1 MTYGVEFTD
10 ANGDKLDLTAGT
22 WFPHD
27 GQTVTAP
34 ASPNTTTLSYPE
46 LAGDELRVQ
55 VIPAAFGVT
64 MAGMF
69 SYSVSGTDVIV
80 GSNTSDAVELH
91 VFVFRKG
98 ITL

>member
-1 MTYGVEFTD
+1 MTYGVEFVD

-34 ASPNTTTLSYPE
+34 ASPGTTTLSYPE

-55 VIPAAFGVT
+55 VIPAAVAA
-64 MAGMF
+64 AGMF
-69 SYSVSGTDVIV
+69 TYAVSGTDVIV
-80 GSNTSDAVELH
+80 GSSTASAIDLH
-91 VFVFRKG
+91 VFVYRKG
-98 ITL
+98 LTL